1 MEWNA
6 SKITQQEFRACVYKA
21 RTHRQTTLI
30 RATGVAEQDSR
41 GINPTLQIIISNFK
55 QKSNFLLK
63 LKGDGIG
70 LEMSVECKIHLN
82 DS

>member
-41 GINPTLQIIISNFK
+41 HQSSSATKEVFQT
-55 QKSNFLLK
+55 
-63 LKGDGIG
+63 
-70 LEMSVECKIHLN
+70 KIKFFV
-82 DS
+82 

>member
-30 RATGVAEQDSR
+30 RATGVAEQDSMR
-41 GINPTLQIIISNFK
+41 QSSSAINHKVFLTKISNFSFNL
-55 QKSNFLLK
+55 KSDFEK
-63 LKGDGIG
+63 
-70 LEMSVECKIHLN
+70 
-82 DS
+82 